1 MVLRSGDQMMM
12 ENLKGLGMDDEEEDC
27 AEEEIEKFIFNQET
41 FGPEG
46 ERNNKAKINKPR
58 VDGL

>member
-1 MVLRSGDQMMM
+1 MLLRSGDQMMM
-12 ENLKGLGMDDEEEDC
+12 ENLKGLGMDDDEEDC

-46 ERNNKAKINKPR
+46 ERNKKAKINKPR
-58 VDGL
+58 IDGL